1 MNLNR
6 IKTYCGKPIEVSRAG
21 YLYPVRILEWE
32 EFTKL
37 AGRFLMTSD
46 EFLRKRLK
54 LEEEI
59 KLFDFITLQAIMTSK
74 TGFENLKEM
83 EQLFS
88 IVFRSE
94 VKANL
99 RGRVGNKEVY
109 FIVDGKGIIDR
120 NNYEEVRSI
129 IMEQNLLF
137 DPIVAKTAKSQEVID
152 RGIGRLRRGNP
163 TVDVEAMIVV
173 VSLHKNINLDELTYY
188 QLRADYEIITKIEAN
203 RAIPL
208 YRVNGAE
215 VDMYNLTDELS
226 IHNNPYG
233 ADALFRKRNDGEM
246 LNKLQG

>member
-109 FIVDGKGIIDR
+109 FIVDGRGLLI
-120 NNYEEVRSI
+120 ET
-129 IMEQNLLF
+129 IMKKFVLLLWNKIYYLTQLLQKPQNL
-137 DPIVAKTAKSQEVID
+137 KK
-152 RGIGRLRRGNP
+152 
-163 TVDVEAMIVV
+163 
-173 VSLHKNINLDELTYY
+173 
-188 QLRADYEIITKIEAN
+188 
-203 RAIPL
+203 
-208 YRVNGAE
+208 
-215 VDMYNLTDELS
+215 
-226 IHNNPYG
+226 
-233 ADALFRKRNDGEM
+233 
-246 LNKLQG
+246 